1 MGVIMSILE
10 AVPVIGGLI
19 DKLSNGIDELVT
31 SDEERG
37 KIDIEKNQIELKRLT
52 AELKEQHMQL
62 QINMTQAQHP
72 SIFVAGARPAI
83 IWIGA
88 LGLAYEALLRP
99 IGSWIIMLN
108 LDINAILGDA
118 AFQNATSEQID
129 TLGDFYTLP
138 SMNTELFMPII
149 LGILG
154 IGGYRT
160 WEKIKGKARDNLQP
174 QTTDIIRR

>member
-10 AVPVIGGLI
+10 SVPVIGGLI

-83 IWIGA
+83 IWITPA
-88 LGLAYEALLRP
+88 D
-99 IGSWIIMLN
+99 WQ
-108 LDINAILGDA
+108 LDHHAESRHQCH
-118 AFQNATSEQID
+118 F
-129 TLGDFYTLP
+129 
-138 SMNTELFMPII
+138 
-149 LGILG
+149 
-154 IGGYRT
+154 
-160 WEKIKGKARDNLQP
+160 
-174 QTTDIIRR
+174 RRCCLSKCNERANRHAW